1 MTVEIT
7 LQLTENLIARAV
19 QLGSATHR
27 DVDAVIADALEL
39 LWFTLE
45 GVPNLDRQS
54 PIAELPDHEVLS
66 LANTKMDEIQNQR
79 LGYLQTKGKATGI
92 TNAERYE
99 LFALLQIYQLGQIR
113 KSEAMAEAVGR
124 GLRNPLSA

>member
-1 MTVEIT
+1 MTVKIT

-27 DVDAVIADALEL
+27 DVDAVLADALEL

-45 GVPNLDRQS
+45 GVPNPDRQP
-54 PIAELPDHEVLS
+54 PIAELPDQEVLS